1 MVLKKYGMWVG
12 DNGKESVTIFENTDY
27 SFTAFHKNKLNE
39 KVKVLECKG
48 CTLSECVKTI
58 NNVFNTCISI

>member
-1 MVLKKYGMWVG
+1 MLLKKYGMWIA
-12 DNGKESVTIFENTDY
+12 DNNKENVTIFENPDNSY
-27 SFTAFHKNKLNE
+27 TAFHKNKFNE

-48 CTLSECVKTI
+48 CSFSECVKTI